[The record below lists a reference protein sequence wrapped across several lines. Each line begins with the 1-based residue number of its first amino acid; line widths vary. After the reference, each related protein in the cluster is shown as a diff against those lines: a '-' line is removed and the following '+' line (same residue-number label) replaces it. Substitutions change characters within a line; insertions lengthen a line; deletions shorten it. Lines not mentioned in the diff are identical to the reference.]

1 MANIF
6 TLENVSDFSEKLNI
20 DELYE
25 KKRQYDLNKLT
36 LFNKI
41 LNRIHVRI
49 KTTSRQKTDEHFCW
63 FLVPEVIIGVP
74 KYDQPGCIAYL
85 MDKLQ
90 ENKFNVKYVHP
101 NTLFI
106 SWIHWVPSY
115 VRTELKKKTGIII
128 NEFGEKIDET
138 NNQDKDKSNY
148 ESTSIHL
155 YTTYPLI
162 SLEKDKNNINNIYW
176 IPFCSLVFNY
186 KEPQKLYP
194 FNKDRKLCGYCNS
207 NPIKFREDFVDLLAN
222 KDSTNGVYALG
233 KCIGT
238 SKKINIKKLEGTYST
253 DNMYKEY
260 SNYAFII
267 CMENKIDDGY
277 VTEKIFNA
285 YKAGSIPI
293 YWGDSS
299 TAKKLFN
306 PKSFV
311 CINDF
316 KSTEDCI
323 DYIINLYNDKKRL
336 IEMASEPMFTN
347 NIIPDILQIDNY
359 INPPNIYLNISKKII
374 I

>member
-148 ESTSIHL
+148 ESTNPNNL
-155 YTTYPLI
+155 MFNTKDP
-162 SLEKDKNNINNIYW
+162 EK
-176 IPFCSLVFNY
+176 
-186 KEPQKLYP
+186 QQ
-194 FNKDRKLCGYCNS
+194 
-207 NPIKFREDFVDLLAN
+207 
-222 KDSTNGVYALG
+222 
-233 KCIGT
+233 
-238 SKKINIKKLEGTYST
+238 
-253 DNMYKEY
+253 
-260 SNYAFII
+260 
-267 CMENKIDDGY
+267 NKIY
-277 VTEKIFNA
+277 TPINS
-285 YKAGSIPI
+285 YKPSG
-293 YWGDSS
+293 
-299 TAKKLFN
+299 
-306 PKSFV
+306 
-311 CINDF
+311 
-316 KSTEDCI
+316 
-323 DYIINLYNDKKRL
+323 NLVYQEEL
-336 IEMASEPMFTN
+336 
-347 NIIPDILQIDNY
+347 
-359 INPPNIYLNISKKII
+359 LNKII
-374 I
+374 